1 MRFGPVLFV
10 LGGVG
15 CADDSVS
22 TSSSSS
28 SGAGPGPVAC
38 TVFPADSPWNQDVS
52 DLPVHPDSDT
62 FIDAIGRGTRL
73 HPDFGT
79 TYEGAPNGI
88 PYAVVGGDQPEVP
101 ITFLAYEK
109 ESDPGPYP
117 IPAGAPIEG
126 GPESD
131 GDRHVI
137 VIDAEA
143 CTLYELFR
151 AFPRDGGSRWEADA
165 GAVFDL
171 RTNDHHP
178 LRKTSADAAGLPIYP
193 GLVRYEEVVE
203 AGEVAH
209 ALRFT
214 VSATQ
219 TGYIFPARHYA
230 STDSDPSLPPMGLRI
245 RMRPEF
251 DCSLYTDEIQVL
263 CRAFKKY
270 GLLLA
275 DNGSD
280 WFVSGAPDPRWDDD
294 ALSDLKAITGDAF
307 EVVYTGEIETY

>member
-1 MRFGPVLFV
+1 MRRLSMLLVLLIV
-10 LGGVG
+10 LASSVNAAPPSIGG
-15 CADDSVS
+15 CQIFP
-22 TSSSSS
+22 TNNPWNTNI
-28 SGAGPGPVAC
+28 SGAA
-38 TVFPADSPWNQDVS
+38 
-52 DLPVHPDSDT
+52 VHPNSANYIANILANGGD
-62 FIDAIGRGTRL
+62 FV
-73 HPDFGT
+73 HPDFGGNT
-79 TYEGAPNGI
+79 NDWYGI
-88 PYAVVGGDQPEVP
+88 PWTTATSSTPLVNMSFDYDD
-101 ITFLAYEK
+101 

-230 STDSDPSLPPMGLRI
+230 STDSDPSLPPMGLRV

>member
-1 MRFGPVLFV
+1 MRSGLILFV
-10 LGGVG
+10 VGAVG
-15 CADDSVS
+15 CADDTGSTTGS
-22 TSSSSS
+22 TSS
-28 SGAGPGPVAC
+28 GMVGDCAIFPG
-38 TVFPADSPWNQDVS
+38 DNPWNQDVS
-52 DLPVHPDSDT
+52 DLPLHPDSDT
-62 FIDAIGRGTRL
+62 FIDAMGRDTTL

-88 PYAVVGGDQPEVP
+88 AFVVVGKDQPKVP
-101 ITFLAYEK
+101 ITFGAYEE

-117 IPAGAPIEG
+117 IPGNAPIEG
-126 GPESD
+126 GPDGD

-137 VIDAEA
+137 VLDTDA

-151 AFPRDGGSRWEADA
+151 AFPKSAGASWDADA

-171 RTNDHHP
+171 RINDHHP

-193 GLVRYEEVVE
+193 GLVRYDEVVE
-203 AGEVAH
+203 KGEITH

-230 STDSDPSLPPMGLRI
+230 STDSDPSLPPMGLRV
-245 RMRPEF
+245 RMRATF

-263 CRAFKKY
+263 CKAFKKY

-280 WFVSGAPDPRWDDD
+280 WFVSRAPDPRWDDD
-294 ALSDLKAITGDAF
+294 ALSDLRAITGHAF